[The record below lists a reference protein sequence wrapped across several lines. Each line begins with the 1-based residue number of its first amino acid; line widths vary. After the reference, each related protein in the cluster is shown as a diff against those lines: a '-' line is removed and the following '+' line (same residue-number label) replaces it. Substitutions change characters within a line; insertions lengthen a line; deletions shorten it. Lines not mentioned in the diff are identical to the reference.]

1 MSYLSRTELKVRTT
15 EYETLWNWLM
25 ALGVSLL
32 TLGIIFIIQCVQD
45 WLDSG
50 QTELVFGTILCVLG
64 VGLLYA
70 VKLVRGT
77 LQ

>member
-1 MSYLSRTELKVRTT
+1 MYSSGMELVLGTA
-15 EYETLWNWLM
+15 EHETLWNWIM

-32 TLGIIFIIQCVQD
+32 TLGIIFIIQCFQD

-50 QTELVFGTILCVLG
+50 QTEVILGILLCLVGS
-64 VGLLYA
+64 GLLFA
-70 VKLVRGT
+70 VKRVRGY

>member
-1 MSYLSRTELKVRTT
+1 MFGTAEH
-15 EYETLWNWLM
+15 ETLWNWIM

-32 TLGIIFIIQCVQD
+32 TLGIIFIIQCFQD

-50 QTELVFGTILCVLG
+50 QTEVILGILFCLVGS
-64 VGLLYA
+64 GLLFA
-70 VKLVRGT
+70 VKRVRGT

>member
-1 MSYLSRTELKVRTT
+1 
-15 EYETLWNWLM
+15 M

-50 QTELVFGTILCVLG
+50 QTQLVLGTLLCVLG
-64 VGLLYA
+64 GGLLHA
-70 VKLVRGT
+70 VKRVRGT
-77 LQ
+77 W

>member
-1 MSYLSRTELKVRTT
+1 MELQLRTPEH
-15 EYETLWNWLM
+15 ETLWNWLM

-32 TLGIIFIIQCVQD
+32 TLGIIFIIQCFQD

-50 QTELVFGTILCVLG
+50 QTEVVLGALLCVVG
-64 VGLLYA
+64 CGLLYA
-70 VKLVRGT
+70 VKRVRGT